1 MNIGQAAE
9 ASGVSA
15 KMIRYYERIGL
26 VPVPGRRES
35 GYRDY
40 SPDDLHRLKFV
51 RRARELGFPIPRI
64 RALLALWSDQARS
77 NAEVRAVAREHV
89 AELEAQAARLEEM
102 IATLRH
108 LVAGCARDRR
118 PDCPIIGELAGGSG
132 PPAPPTRRTRRH

>member
-15 KMIRYYERIGL
+15 KMIRYYEGIGL
-26 VPVPGRRES
+26 VPAPGRRES

-40 SPDDLHRLKFV
+40 APDDLHRLKFV
-51 RRARELGFPIPRI
+51 RRARELGFSVPRI
-64 RALLALWSDQARS
+64 RALLGLWSDQSRS
-77 NAEVRAVAREHV
+77 NAEVRAVAEEHV

-118 PDCPIIGELAGGSG
+118 PDCPIIQELAGGSAPP
-132 PPAPPTRRTRRH
+132 PPATARR